1 MRTPDYKLQT
11 PETKKHSE
19 EHWYKSNVSEAGEG
33 TAPLNEESKPTTE
46 NTETKQVLRVMEK
59 FWFEEPPFH
68 TRRSQ
73 GQCSTQIQHSYWCK
87 S

>member
-1 MRTPDYKLQT
+1 MRIPDYKLQT

-59 FWFEEPPFH
+59 FWFEDPFH